1 MAARA
6 GTGNRTF
13 SSRLVFVVVVLCAHP
28 VFFFAQP
35 PHVAQKIDTYL
46 EPYVQTGNF
55 SGAVLVRQHGRT
67 VFQKA
72 YGFADRE
79 RQIRNTK
86 ATRFHVASVSMQF
99 TAAALLRLVDEGAIS
114 LDTHVAEFAPG
125 VVGGDKIT
133 IRDLLVER
141 SGIPD
146 INELTDYGDILQ
158 HHQTPATLVSKIEGR
173 PLLFEPG
180 SKFLHEEHSAYNL
193 LALIAEKKTGVP
205 FSGAVDRLVFRRAK
219 LSSSGV
225 DDDSMGSAANMAN
238 GYEPEGVKGLK
249 RSTAIH
255 WSAKT
260 GNASVYATVGD
271 EAKLVD
277 ALFLGQLLSKSARE
291 ALLDT
296 SPRIGYGWFRGESKR
311 FNETAYYMNGRAPG
325 FASFVMYLPKEQTTV
340 VVFSN
345 IYSSATTGIGN
356 DIAAIALGLK
366 YAPFQAASQ
375 ASKGEIKLCGGSF
388 RFGTDFY
395 QPNAMVTLVV
405 NGPEL
410 SLRWPSADIS
420 ALIPVGR
427 DHFVDRAYW
436 EEVEIERGPTGCPS
450 ALVYGHFRGNAA
462 DNPAQ

>member
-1 MAARA
+1 
-6 GTGNRTF
+6 
-13 SSRLVFVVVVLCAHP
+13 
-28 VFFFAQP
+28 
-35 PHVAQKIDTYL
+35 
-46 EPYVQTGNF
+46 
-55 SGAVLVRQHGRT
+55 
-67 VFQKA
+67 
-72 YGFADRE
+72 
-79 RQIRNTK
+79 
-86 ATRFHVASVSMQF
+86 
-99 TAAALLRLVDEGAIS
+99 
-114 LDTHVAEFAPG
+114 
-125 VVGGDKIT
+125 
-133 IRDLLVER
+133 
-141 SGIPD
+141 
-146 INELTDYGDILQ
+146 
-158 HHQTPATLVSKIEGR
+158 
-173 PLLFEPG
+173 
-180 SKFLHEEHSAYNL
+180 
-193 LALIAEKKTGVP
+193 
-205 FSGAVDRLVFRRAK
+205 
-219 LSSSGV
+219 
-225 DDDSMGSAANMAN
+225 MGSAANMAN